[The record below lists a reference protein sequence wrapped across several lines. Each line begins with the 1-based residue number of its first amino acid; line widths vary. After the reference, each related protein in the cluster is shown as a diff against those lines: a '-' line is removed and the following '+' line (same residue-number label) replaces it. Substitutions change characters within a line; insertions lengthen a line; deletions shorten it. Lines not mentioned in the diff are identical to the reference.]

1 MGFLGA
7 SGFSD
12 SLAPWAS
19 GCHSPMSRPGSILFP
34 FRTAIY
40 SSVFLML
47 QELLVGTTSQNPF
60 PQPDAHKPMTR
71 SQPNPLKPL
80 TRSNSQAF
88 CMAPTPHK
96 RSNAVESRSL
106 GDTLRGTMR
115 AKLASQLRKSM
126 MKGQQDYSLPRAA
139 VTSRLQYQ
147 FMTAVERDLVGH
159 QENTCQ
165 QARVVVLTNLTKF
178 PNQKSS

>member
-1 MGFLGA
+1 
-7 SGFSD
+7 
-12 SLAPWAS
+12 
-19 GCHSPMSRPGSILFP
+19 
-34 FRTAIY
+34 
-40 SSVFLML
+40 ML
-47 QELLVGTTSQNPF
+47 QELLVGTTAQNPF

-71 SQPNPLKPL
+71 SQPDPLKPL

-96 RSNAVESRSL
+96 RSNAVKSRSL

-165 QARVVVLTNLTKF
+165 QARFLVLTINAI
-178 PNQKSS
+178 SY